1 MINVIRRVIFVLL
14 YPILSMFQG
23 LALFSL
29 SLFQLLYWVICGKF
43 KFSYKEIEN
52 ILEYTEKKLC
62 KYLVP

>member
-1 MINVIRRVIFVLL
+1 
-14 YPILSMFQG
+14 MFQG